1 VIKLIYIKTHWQI
14 LSILLMGSILRFFNL
29 GIIPG
34 PVFDEVFYPVFAL
47 NYLSGETFSTV
58 HPPLGSYILT
68 LGIYIYDILPWT
80 ETINFSLA
88 QVQDIDP
95 LSYRW
100 MGAVSGI
107 LLIYVGYKLAFE
119 LFDRKRFALLVA
131 FFFMLDG
138 SLLVDSRLGLI
149 NIFFS
154 LFGFMAVLFFLKG
167 NKNKNI
173 GHFLISGLMLGAAF
187 SVKWNGLGFWLT
199 LLSFSFLFFIFYK
212 MGLSVRNEYERRS
225 LMKSSSLFIFP
236 FFIYL
241 IFWIPELIYSGNS
254 LIDKHSHMIGYH
266 FDASDQKAHPYS
278 SPWYT
283 WPMMIRPIG
292 YFFDSQTL
300 IGSDGENIEIF
311 TAIHLLPNP
320 ALSLLSFIA
329 VIILTFKWIE
339 TLAKSI
345 GTKKVSEDAYVISLI
360 LIGFYANFLPWAVA
374 SRSTFIYHYQP
385 SACFSFMALAFLL
398 YKLTTKKKSEN
409 MAVYYMTLI
418 LILISAVYWLPL
430 QLGLEITSDGFY
442 SRMWF
447 DTWI

>member
-1 VIKLIYIKTHWQI
+1 VTKLIDIKTHWQI
-14 LSILLMGSILRFFNL
+14 LAILLVGSILRFLNL
-29 GIIPG
+29 GLIPG
-34 PVFDEVFYPVFAL
+34 PIFDEVFYPVFAL
-47 NYLSGETFSTV
+47 NYLSGETFFSV

-68 LGIYIYDILPWT
+68 LGIYLHDILPWT
-80 ETINFSLA
+80 ETINFFLA
-88 QVQDIDP
+88 EVQDIDP

-100 MGAVSGI
+100 TGAVSGTA
-107 LLIYVGYKLAFE
+107 LIYVGYKLALE
-119 LFDRKRFALLVA
+119 LFEHKRFALLVA

-149 NIFFS
+149 NVFFS
-154 LFGFMAVLFFLKG
+154 LFGFIAVLFFLKG
-167 NKNKNI
+167 NKSKNI

-199 LLSFSFLFFIFYK
+199 LLSFSFLFLVFYK
-212 MGLSVRNEYERRS
+212 LDLSFRSEYERRS
-225 LMKSSSLFIFP
+225 SMKSLCLFIFP

-241 IFWIPELIYSGNS
+241 IFWVPELIHNENS
-254 LIDKHSHMIGYH
+254 LIDKHAQMISYH
-266 FDASDQKAHPYS
+266 FDASDSKAHPYS

-283 WPMMIRPIG
+283 WPLMIRPIG
-292 YFFDSQTL
+292 YFFDAQTL
-300 IGSDGENIEIF
+300 TGPGGDVEIF
-311 TAIHLLPNP
+311 TSIHLFPNP
-320 ALSLLSFIA
+320 ALSLFAFIA

-339 TLAKSI
+339 SLAKSI
-345 GTKKVSEDAYVISLI
+345 GAKKVSEDTYVISLI

>member
-1 VIKLIYIKTHWQI
+1 MIYIKTHWQI
-14 LSILLMGSILRFFNL
+14 LSILLMGSILRLFNL

-34 PVFDEVFYPVFAL
+34 PIFDEVFYPVFAL
-47 NYLSGETFSTV
+47 NYLSGETFSAV

-88 QVQDIDP
+88 QVPDIDP

-167 NKNKNI
+167 NKNQNI

-199 LLSFSFLFFIFYK
+199 LLSLSFLFFIFY
-212 MGLSVRNEYERRS
+212 
-225 LMKSSSLFIFP
+225 P
-236 FFIYL
+236 
-241 IFWIPELIYSGNS
+241 
-254 LIDKHSHMIGYH
+254 
-266 FDASDQKAHPYS
+266 
-278 SPWYT
+278 T
-283 WPMMIRPIG
+283 
-292 YFFDSQTL
+292 
-300 IGSDGENIEIF
+300 
-311 TAIHLLPNP
+311 
-320 ALSLLSFIA
+320 
-329 VIILTFKWIE
+329 
-339 TLAKSI
+339 
-345 GTKKVSEDAYVISLI
+345 
-360 LIGFYANFLPWAVA
+360 
-374 SRSTFIYHYQP
+374 
-385 SACFSFMALAFLL
+385 
-398 YKLTTKKKSEN
+398 
-409 MAVYYMTLI
+409 
-418 LILISAVYWLPL
+418 
-430 QLGLEITSDGFY
+430 
-442 SRMWF
+442 
-447 DTWI
+447 